1 MKIKKNGVTI
11 NLTEGDIKKLSKV
24 INEQGG
30 KGAIFD
36 EPTKENDWAWSDFIG
51 FLSAPNTKYELK
63 LSKDDDS
70 TIHGE
75 VTKGYPSNTI
85 GRIAISL

>member
-1 MKIKKNGVTI
+1 MKIKKNGKTI
-11 NLTEGDIKKLSKV
+11 NLTEADVKKLSKV
-24 INEQGG
+24 INEQ
-30 KGAIFD
+30 GAIFD

-85 GRIAISL
+85 GRITISL